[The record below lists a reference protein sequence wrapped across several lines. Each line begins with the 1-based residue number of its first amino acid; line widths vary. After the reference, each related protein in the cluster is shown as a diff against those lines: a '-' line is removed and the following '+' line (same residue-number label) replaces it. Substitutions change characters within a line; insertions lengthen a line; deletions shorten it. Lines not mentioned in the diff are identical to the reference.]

1 MAVNRVSN
9 EVILEKLENLIK
21 SHESLMK
28 SHKEDK
34 EYTHDTL
41 EAMKK
46 DLDKNNDMTRYHDKI
61 LIAGNGVKPITKR
74 VDDIE
79 NKFRIGIIILI
90 ALHSYDKLLP
100 FLIKLIGG

>member
-1 MAVNRVSN
+1 MPRVSN

-21 SHESLMK
+21 SHE
-28 SHKEDK
+28 EDK
-34 EYTHDTL
+34 KYTHATL
-41 EAMKK
+41 EKIKK

-61 LIAGNGVKPITKR
+61 LITGNGVKPITKR

-79 NKFRIGIIILI
+79 NKFRIGMIILI